1 MRQLIKSL
9 ENEIDDAKVQV
20 AEIET
25 QREIAISER
34 DELAQANLYLTQ
46 QLKSLKED
54 LAKAQVGKLN
64 NEKVEEKEDNN
75 SMLDRL

>member
-1 MRQLIKSL
+1 L

-46 QLKSLKED
+46 QLKSLKEN
-54 LAKAQVGKLN
+54 LAKAQPAKLN
-64 NEKVEEKEDNN
+64 NEKEEEKEDSN
-75 SMLDRL
+75 SVLDRL

>member
-1 MRQLIKSL
+1 M

-54 LAKAQVGKLN
+54 LAKAQAAKLD
-64 NEKVEEKEDNN
+64 NEKVEEKEDSN
-75 SMLDRL
+75 SVLDRL